1 MEKIVLTMLAFEKEK
16 VFKVKKS
23 DKNVLS
29 SIFKFLEMHI
39 EMVRGQTETLIKT
52 SKCKLLPS
60 LHAA

>member
-1 MEKIVLTMLAFEKEK
+1 MLAFEKEK

-52 SKCKLLPS
+52 SKCKLLP
-60 LHAA
+60 